1 MRGGSSNFA
10 WETVKGLATKCGLGV
25 GLCSMGVAG
34 VLLREARV
42 RTQASL
48 ESYSSCPR
56 SCTNPLPAGTK
67 CAVVDEVTLDCG
79 TARCR
84 LTRPVEGWVNRAD
97 LVPLEGD
104 VFVVG

>member
-1 MRGGSSNFA
+1 MAATGESSVDTARRDRNA
-10 WETVKGLATKCGLGV
+10 ARNRLNYVVIDG
-25 GLCSMGVAG
+25 
-34 VLLREARV
+34 REARV